1 MTSVP
6 GRPLVDLAQAIEA
19 RVAEL
24 TATVARADADIDYSE
39 ERGELAG
46 LTWVLAKLSPLMPRR
61 KVTEE
66 SEVAA

>member
-6 GRPLVDLAQAIEA
+6 GRPLVDLTQAIEA
-19 RVAEL
+19 RVTEL
-24 TATVARADADIDYSE
+24 TATVAHADAGIDYCE

-46 LTWVLAKLSPLMPRR
+46 LTWVLARLRPLVPRR

-66 SEVAA
+66 SEAA

>member
-1 MTSVP
+1 MTKVP
-6 GRPLVDLAQAIEA
+6 GRPLVDLTVALEA

-46 LTWVLAKLSPLMPRR
+46 LTWVLAKLHPLMPRR
-61 KVTEE
+61 KPDGEVTQ
-66 SEVAA
+66 